1 MSTLSIKLDDS
12 VKRALEV
19 IADIERKTL
28 NELIGEIIYKKVNEN
43 FSKVSDTIENDEIK
57 EAMKLSE
64 ISFSEW
70 DNEEDEIY
78 DKL

>member
-1 MSTLSIKLDDS
+1 M
-12 VKRALEV
+12 
-19 IADIERKTL
+19 